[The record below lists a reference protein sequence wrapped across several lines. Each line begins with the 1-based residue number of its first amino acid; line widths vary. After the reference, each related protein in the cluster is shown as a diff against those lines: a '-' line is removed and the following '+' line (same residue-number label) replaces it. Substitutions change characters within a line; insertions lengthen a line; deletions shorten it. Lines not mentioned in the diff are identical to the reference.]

1 VKEETVA
8 QAKSKRHQAARVQ
21 ELRDRVSQHQEE
33 AAEGVAVVKS
43 LGLQV
48 QQLAD
53 KQQEETRKMTAI
65 KKEHGEE
72 EASATSKLNEAAELE
87 AGAAARAAK
96 GKEELYKAEM
106 STDTLEKMSHATEAA
121 GLLTATKTVAQLAI
135 KAKED
140 KVQLQDQLGD
150 IRTAEAKLDVLKQS
164 EKTAEQVFSSSSKKA
179 SVSRVELETA
189 EAAVAAAQGALS
201 ASKTSVGEAKQSLQQ
216 TQRSDQVQE
225 KSLQMEE
232 SRAEDTSAS
241 DSMQQRAD
249 KLSDKAEKAN
259 AHVEASTEKKAN
271 AHESLSRTETEAKQ
285 VELELQP
292 VLKRKEAAAESAA
305 RAAEQAHQL
314 LAQLKAKAAL
324 AQKQEAEA
332 EAQVQEKSHVVQT
345 HAAEEEQQEQQAEQ
359 EPQPW
364 KSQQEIAV
372 EQKVMRQIDAGRQ
385 ASVALD
391 AQMAMEQKKK
401 VLELE
406 QTLTTRH
413 SKRAPQLAHSDW
425 SAWRCSVDNTQHA
438 QIGVSAGGCHSSL
451 LLHTAGA
458 EGLEG
463 PCAAQFV
470 SVLATHYA
478 SALAQYSV
486 DLTTCGSSS
495 EALPGTLD
503 ATKHAEEAVI
513 ADLKSIS
520 MPSNSSAANNTGLMD
535 QVAAVQALADNEGK
549 LNQKVGQ
556 HVSDSL
562 KQAEEAM
569 NTILAAKEAS
579 MSSQSVPMEH
589 SNWQC
594 KSDSST
600 TGVIKYSS
608 QPCTASAT
616 IQSSVGVGVFNQLG
630 GAFSIQDSESLGA
643 ACSAE
648 FRSHAVAQLSHMMLE
663 LSQSVQTCGPLS
675 LESDNQPSVALNEH
689 SGTVARELETSQ
701 AAREAANPAL
711 KQAAIVYRGVVQQLD
726 TAKQERRSLQMLTG
740 NAGSDPAAAAAASAK
755 VDRLSTEAAKLR
767 ITYLHETLAADHT
780 N

>member
-1 VKEETVA
+1 
-8 QAKSKRHQAARVQ
+8 
-21 ELRDRVSQHQEE
+21 
-33 AAEGVAVVKS
+33 
-43 LGLQV
+43 
-48 QQLAD
+48 
-53 KQQEETRKMTAI
+53 M
-65 KKEHGEE
+65 
-72 EASATSKLNEAAELE
+72 
-87 AGAAARAAK
+87 
-96 GKEELYKAEM
+96 
-106 STDTLEKMSHATEAA
+106 
-121 GLLTATKTVAQLAI
+121 
-135 KAKED
+135 
-140 KVQLQDQLGD
+140 
-150 IRTAEAKLDVLKQS
+150 
-164 EKTAEQVFSSSSKKA
+164 
-179 SVSRVELETA
+179 
-189 EAAVAAAQGALS
+189 
-201 ASKTSVGEAKQSLQQ
+201 
-216 TQRSDQVQE
+216 
-225 KSLQMEE
+225 
-232 SRAEDTSAS
+232 
-241 DSMQQRAD
+241 
-249 KLSDKAEKAN
+249 
-259 AHVEASTEKKAN
+259 
-271 AHESLSRTETEAKQ
+271 
-285 VELELQP
+285 
-292 VLKRKEAAAESAA
+292 
-305 RAAEQAHQL
+305 
-314 LAQLKAKAAL
+314 
-324 AQKQEAEA
+324 
-332 EAQVQEKSHVVQT
+332 
-345 HAAEEEQQEQQAEQ
+345 
-359 EPQPW
+359 
-364 KSQQEIAV
+364 
-372 EQKVMRQIDAGRQ
+372 
-385 ASVALD
+385 
-391 AQMAMEQKKK
+391 
-401 VLELE
+401 
-406 QTLTTRH
+406 
-413 SKRAPQLAHSDW
+413 
-425 SAWRCSVDNTQHA
+425 DNTQHA

-520 MPSNSSAANNTGLMD
+520 MPSNSSAANNTGLME

-579 MSSQSVPMEH
+579 MSSQSVPMER

-740 NAGSDPAAAAAASAK
+740 NAGSDPTAAVAASAK